1 MLVLELYADHLGQSA
16 QIDGL
21 VERLHDRV
29 RLQVENSQT
38 ACSTQGMLEM
48 LMVADL

>member
-1 MLVLELYADHLGQSA
+1 MLVLELYADRLGQAA
-16 QIDGL
+16 QIDAL

-29 RLQVENSQT
+29 RSQVENSQT

-48 LMVADL
+48 LMAAD